1 MFASRSNGSECLNTV
16 ECYDPTVNRW
26 FSIAPMKVARKGLS
40 VVAYDNVIYAISGEN
55 DSTTLCSME
64 VYREDADEW
73 EFSAYLQTGRKEFGA
88 AVVPV
93 SIDQLSK
100 M

>member
-1 MFASRSNGSECLNTV
+1 MLIFAEDSRPPFFLFRV
-16 ECYDPTVNRW
+16 
-26 FSIAPMKVARKGLS
+26 
-40 VVAYDNVIYAISGEN
+40 N

-73 EFSAYLQTGRKEFGA
+73 EFSAYLQTGRTEFGA
-88 AVVPV
+88 AVVPI

-100 M
+100 L